1 LRFLLSSSLLLI
13 SLSVRSPV
21 FFFLMIRPPPRS
33 PLFPYTTLFR
43 SDAFVERV
51 REIIASTLGAVPAEA
66 VRVRESSRGRYVSV
80 TVLIW
85 VDSRS
90 QLERVYADLRAE
102 DEVLLYICTLSVA
115 RYPVSVR
122 SCS

>member
-1 LRFLLSSSLLLI
+1 MSESGGLEQF
-13 SLSVRSPV
+13 PCEYTFKV
-21 FFFLMIRPPPRS
+21 FGR
-33 PLFPYTTLFR
+33 R

-102 DEVLLYICTLSVA
+102 DEVLLYI
-115 RYPVSVR
+115 
-122 SCS
+122 